1 MNGHISLAD
10 NTIGSK
16 IRHMRLRNS
25 WNQEM
30 VAERLGISVPA
41 FSKIETGLTN
51 INITRLKELAEIF
64 DTTVQKL
71 LHATAD
77 STDWTDSAQLEELK
91 ELYQQKNEEFMQL
104 QSKAIELYEE
114 LRKKNRL
121 RKK

>member
-1 MNGHISLAD
+1 MNGHISLTD

-16 IRHMRLRNS
+16 IRHMRLHNS

-41 FSKIETGLTN
+41 LSKIETGLTN

-71 LHATAD
+71 LNASAD

-91 ELYQQKNEEFMQL
+91 DLYQQKNEEFMQL

-121 RKK
+121 RK